1 MSMQTTLEPDRQ
13 KPLALRSAATLLFC
27 ALVIAGTSDLC
38 HGGEIPGYRG
48 DPTKGLAKSAACV
61 SCHEG
66 HGRSTGTSLFPRIG
80 GQNFEYLYRS
90 LREYRDGQR
99 RMGWAPAMMIDAVKG
114 FSDDDLKDIARHFS
128 SMSW

>member
-1 MSMQTTLEPDRQ
+1 MQTFPEFDRRG
-13 KPLALRSAATLLFC
+13 PLPIGGAAAFLFC
-27 ALVIAGTSDLC
+27 VLTIVGTIGAS
-38 HGGEIPGYRG
+38 HGGEIPGYPG
-48 DPTKGLAKSAACV
+48 DPEKGLAKSAACV

-66 HGRSTGTSLFPRIG
+66 HGRSTGTALFPRIG

-99 RMGWAPAMMIDAVKG
+99 RMGWAPAMMNDSVKG

-128 SMSW
+128 SMRW

>member
-1 MSMQTTLEPDRQ
+1 MQTNPEFHRRG
-13 KPLALRSAATLLFC
+13 PLPIRSGGALLFGV
-27 ALVIAGTSDLC
+27 LMIAGTIGFSR
-38 HGGEIPGYRG
+38 GGEGPVYPGN
-48 DPTKGLAKSAACV
+48 PKKGLDKSAACV

-80 GQNFEYLYRS
+80 GQDFEYLYRS

-99 RMGWAPAMMIDAVKG
+99 RMGWAPAMMNDAVKG

-128 SMSW
+128 SMRW

>member
-1 MSMQTTLEPDRQ
+1 MITPSSRG
-13 KPLALRSAATLLFC
+13 AG
-27 ALVIAGTSDLC
+27 IADY
-38 HGGEIPGYRG
+38 PG
-48 DPTKGLAKSAACV
+48 DPKKGLARSAACV

-99 RMGWAPAMMIDAVKG
+99 RMGWARMMMTDAVRG

-128 SMSW
+128 SMRW

>member
-1 MSMQTTLEPDRQ
+1 MQTSPEFDRRG
-13 KPLALRSAATLLFC
+13 PLPIRSGGALLFFV
-27 ALVIAGTSDLC
+27 LMIAGTIGFSR
-38 HGGEIPGYRG
+38 GGEVPVYAG
-48 DPTKGLAKSAACV
+48 DPKKGLDKSAACV

-80 GQNFEYLYRS
+80 GQDFEYLYRS

-99 RMGWAPAMMIDAVKG
+99 RMGWAPAMMNDAVKG

-128 SMSW
+128 SMRW

>member
-1 MSMQTTLEPDRQ
+1 MQTIAEFDRRG
-13 KPLALRSAATLLFC
+13 PPPSRCAGALLFC
-27 ALVIAGTSDLC
+27 VLMIGGTVDFS
-38 HGGEIPGYRG
+38 HGGEIPAYPG
-48 DPTKGLAKSAACV
+48 DQAKGLARSAACV

-80 GQNFEYLYRS
+80 GQNFEYLFRS

-99 RMGWAPAMMIDAVKG
+99 RMGWAPAMMNDAVKG

-128 SMSW
+128 SMRW

>member
-1 MSMQTTLEPDRQ
+1 MKTIPELDRNGPR
-13 KPLALRSAATLLFC
+13 PLPNAAALLFC
-27 ALVIAGTSDLC
+27 ALMVAGTIDVS
-38 HGGEIPGYRG
+38 HGVEIPGYRG
-48 DPTKGLAKSAACV
+48 DPAKGLDKSAACV

-99 RMGWAPAMMIDAVKG
+99 RMGWAPALMTDAVKG

>member
-1 MSMQTTLEPDRQ
+1 MTKGFLHRRLLPIRTG
-13 KPLALRSAATLLFC
+13 AALLFC
-27 ALVIAGTSDLC
+27 VLMIAGTIDFSQ
-38 HGGEIPGYRG
+38 GGEVPSYRG
-48 DPTKGLAKSAACV
+48 DAKKGLTKSAACV

-99 RMGWAPAMMIDAVKG
+99 RMGWAPAMMNDAAQG

-128 SMSW
+128 SMRW

>member
-1 MSMQTTLEPDRQ
+1 MQTIPEFAQAGP
-13 KPLALRSAATLLFC
+13 PLRIVAARLSVALM
-27 ALVIAGTSDLC
+27 IGGTVHFS
-38 HGGEIPGYRG
+38 HGGETPVYRG
-48 DPTKGLAKSAACV
+48 DPEKGLAKSVACV

-99 RMGWAPAMMIDAVKG
+99 RMGWAPAMMNDAVKG
-114 FSDDDLKDIARHFS
+114 FSDDELKDIARHFS
-128 SMSW
+128 SMPW